1 MAGDTII
8 TVVGNLTD
16 QPDLKFTQTGVALA
30 NFTVAS
36 TPRFFD
42 RQSGEWKDGD
52 TLFVRCTAWR
62 QPAENVAG
70 SLHKGQRVIAQGALR
85 VRQFERADGSRG
97 TSVEMNVDE
106 VGPSL
111 RYVEATVVRKPRG
124 GVEAGGGQQ
133 PVGVSTAP
141 SADGQPEGGSTDP
154 WTRPAESS
162 EAPPF

>member
-8 TVVGNLTD
+8 TLVGNLTD
-16 QPDLKFTQTGVALA
+16 EPDLKFTHTGVALA

-42 RQSGEWKDGD
+42 RQADTWKDGD

-62 QPAENVAG
+62 QPAEHVAG

-97 TSVEMNVDE
+97 TSVEMNVEE

-111 RYVEATVVRKPRG
+111 RYVEATVAPKVRPADSAAAQPPAG
-124 GVEAGGGQQ
+124 AGVAVPTEA
-133 PVGVSTAP
+133 PDDPWAAP
-141 SADGQPEGGSTDP
+141 ADGAD
-154 WTRPAESS
+154 
-162 EAPPF
+162 APPF